1 MVKSTPSSKADTEKR
16 LDPSNRGKSKGG
28 EEESRGIAGF
38 IKDTR
43 EELSKIAWP
52 SRQQLISESVG
63 VLLIVLA
70 FASFI
75 YLIDQL
81 FSWIA
86 IQLF

>member
-1 MVKSTPSSKADTEKR
+1 MGFVKE
-16 LDPSNRGKSKGG
+16 
-28 EEESRGIAGF
+28 
-38 IKDTR
+38 TR
-43 EELSKIAWP
+43 EELGKIVWP

-75 YLIDQL
+75 YLVDQL